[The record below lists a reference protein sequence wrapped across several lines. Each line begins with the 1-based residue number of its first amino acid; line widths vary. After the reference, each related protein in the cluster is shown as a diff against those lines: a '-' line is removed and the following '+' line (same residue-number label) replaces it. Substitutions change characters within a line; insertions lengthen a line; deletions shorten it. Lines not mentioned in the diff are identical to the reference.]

1 MGSSARYP
9 TANVEA
15 FDQLPW
21 TKSQADSLS
30 AQWEAVTDVPQIPGN
45 YYITRNVSFAFRAV
59 VYKNENERESL
70 YKYNKE
76 INKEI
81 DRKRK
86 RIQSERLRRAIN
98 MKNAAAAARAGGT
111 LRHW

>member
-1 MGSSARYP
+1 MVGKRGSAGPLRRGAGTEHGLLRPVSDRQCRSVRSASL
-9 TANVEA
+9 
-15 FDQLPW
+15 DQ
-21 TKSQADSLS
+21 SQADSLS

-86 RIQSERLRRAIN
+86 EFNLN
-98 MKNAAAAARAGGT
+98 G
-111 LRHW
+111 